1 MMRSYFVLRMLGK
14 RHFHCLPT
22 FYLCL
27 LLITTGP
34 QNAEAD
40 SNKGSYIVFLKDHHP
55 VDEETAF
62 QNHIDLLSSLKGSL
76 EATES
81 HVYSYTRVFNAFA
94 AKLSEDEADELSR
107 LPEVASVIPNRYH
120 KLHTTRSWEFIG
132 LPPTA
137 RRNLKAESNII
148 VGVLDTGYVSLNNRL

>member
-1 MMRSYFVLRMLGK
+1 MYSLG
-14 RHFHCLPT
+14 
-22 FYLCL
+22 
-27 LLITTGP
+27 IS
-34 QNAEAD
+34 AASEA
-40 SNKGSYIVFLKDHHP
+40 NKV
-55 VDEETAF
+55 
-62 QNHIDLLSSLKGSL
+62 IDWKKNVSG
-76 EATES
+76 
-81 HVYSYTRVFNAFA
+81 
-94 AKLSEDEADELSR
+94 